1 MTFEKVQ
8 IREVSSHYRNGNLFL
23 IIFARAALNNAYL
36 KKEETSDKLFIDYQ
50 EIKPLVIENM
60 VVRAKKL
67 QLKLKKKLK
76 KKNEENKSDI
86 SI

>member
-8 IREVSSHYRNGNLFL
+8 IREVSSHYRNGSLFL

-67 QLKLKKKLK
+67 QLKLKKKIK
-76 KKNEENKSDI
+76 RKNEENKSDI